1 MMVEDFE
8 KNGFMI
14 KKGLFSAKDIKL
26 YVREFDKIVNQ
37 LKDSKENINAR
48 WGSTLTYNIEHQDS
62 MVIHTHNVQN
72 YSSVMLRMILHKIF
86 LDEVEK
92 IIGSD
97 IVLHHTKL
105 FEKSPKKGAAFPLH
119 QDWSYFPTKN
129 NTMIA
134 AVIHLSNS
142 TEEMGCF
149 RIIPGSHKLGC
160 LESSDGH
167 KHNPEIH
174 SKCKLDES
182 YPVIANPGDV
192 LFFHCCSLHGSMANT
207 SLDPRKTI
215 LVQLYSGKDK
225 IIKGNTHINAQLVL
239 RGFNYYSTRKS
250 VDVS

>member
-1 MMVEDFE
+1 MVEDFE
-8 KNGFMI
+8 KNGFVI
-14 KKGLFSAKDIKL
+14 KKGLFSHEDIKL
-26 YVREFDKIVNQ
+26 YTREFDKIVNQ

-48 WGSTLTYNIEHQDS
+48 WGSTLTSNIEHQDS

-72 YSSVMLRMILHKIF
+72 YSSVMLQMIQHKIF

-119 QDWSYFPTKN
+119 QDWSYFPTKY

-149 RIIPGSHKLGC
+149 RIIPGSHKHGPLDN
-160 LESSDGH
+160 SDGQNTIL
-167 KHNPEIH
+167 KYTPSTNLM
-174 SKCKLDES
+174 KL
-182 YPVIANPGDV
+182 IQLLLILGMC
-192 LFFHCCSLHGSMANT
+192 FFHCCSLHGSMANT
-207 SLDPRKTI
+207 SLDPRK
-215 LVQLYSGKDK
+215 Q
-225 IIKGNTHINAQLVL
+225 
-239 RGFNYYSTRKS
+239 F
-250 VDVS
+250 

>member
-1 MMVEDFE
+1 
-8 KNGFMI
+8 
-14 KKGLFSAKDIKL
+14 
-26 YVREFDKIVNQ
+26 
-37 LKDSKENINAR
+37 
-48 WGSTLTYNIEHQDS
+48 

-72 YSSVMLRMILHKIF
+72 YSSVMLQMIQHKIF

-119 QDWSYFPTKN
+119 QDWSYFPTKY

-149 RIIPGSHKLGC
+149 RIIPGSHKLGP
-160 LESSDGH
+160 LEIVMVINTILKYTPST
-167 KHNPEIH
+167 NLM
-174 SKCKLDES
+174 KL
-182 YPVIANPGDV
+182 IQLLLILGMC
-192 LFFHCCSLHGSMANT
+192 FFHCCSLHGSMANT

-225 IIKGNTHINAQLVL
+225 IIKGNTHTNAQLVL

>member
-1 MMVEDFE
+1 
-8 KNGFMI
+8 
-14 KKGLFSAKDIKL
+14 
-26 YVREFDKIVNQ
+26 
-37 LKDSKENINAR
+37 
-48 WGSTLTYNIEHQDS
+48 

-72 YSSVMLRMILHKIF
+72 YSSVMLQMIQHKIF

-119 QDWSYFPTKN
+119 QDWSYFPTKY

-149 RIIPGSHKLGC
+149 RIITGSHKHGPLDN
-160 LESSDGH
+160 SDGH

-174 SKCKLDES
+174 SKYNLDEAYKMWERMDKLNS
-182 YPVIANPGDV
+182 GNRTPEFLSTHP
-192 LFFHCCSLHGSMANT
+192 SS
-207 SLDPRKTI
+207 KTRI
-215 LVQLYSGKDK
+215 ENIKKWIPLVKE
-225 IIKGNTHINAQLVL
+225 
-239 RGFNYYSTRKS
+239 NY
-250 VDVS
+250 